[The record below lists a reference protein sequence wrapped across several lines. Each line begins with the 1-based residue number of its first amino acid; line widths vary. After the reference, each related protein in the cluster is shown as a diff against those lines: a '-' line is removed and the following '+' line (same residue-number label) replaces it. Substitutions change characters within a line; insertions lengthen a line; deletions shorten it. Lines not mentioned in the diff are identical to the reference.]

1 MGSFRG
7 PNAINITQ
15 FLSTFQMPACMKQ
28 CLPEL
33 DGLLT
38 LLAKNDTNSDLAAIC
53 SELQS
58 STHCASSAGCS
69 KVFVEATASA
79 FKFVCLDN
87 VQAISESLVCVKET
101 ALDIQ
106 PECEAHCSVQA
117 RLIEDASENN
127 LDAVLDVPRLCNSTR
142 CLLSCFKNKVDSKCR
157 IGEKNLLESLLS
169 AVMRGEYHGFDDAL
183 DWIMPESCRA
193 KATPLTNSSTTSPM
207 SVGKPARRPN
217 ADKGKVSANK
227 PNASQNPTKDNRVP
241 IDKSKSAGDGKPMTV
256 RLPPATKDSK
266 NAAKAVETALI
277 IDGEIRTLRYQL
289 FDWQGNPVVSPD
301 FETLAKIMTHQL
313 LPFQFPPARPRE
325 SVVLPPAE
333 EKKADEKK
341 LNKKKSGKEEKEKR
355 ERADDQL
362 EVAENDVKNDG
373 AGIVVGLTVFIA
385 TVFYWAW
392 ETARS
397 SD

>member
-277 IDGEIRTLRYQL
+277 IDGE
-289 FDWQGNPVVSPD
+289 
-301 FETLAKIMTHQL
+301 HQL

>member
-1 MGSFRG
+1 MILVKSLLLILCIHVLEISTAPINAASTNFLTSLMGSFRG

-38 LLAKNDTNSDLAAIC
+38 LLSKNDTNSDLAAIC

-87 VQAISESLVCVKET
+87 VQ
-101 ALDIQ
+101 
-106 PECEAHCSVQA
+106 
-117 RLIEDASENN
+117 DASENN

-193 KATPLTNSSTTSPM
+193 K
-207 SVGKPARRPN
+207 PARRPN
-217 ADKGKVSANK
+217 ADKEKVSANK

-277 IDGEIRTLRYQL
+277 IDGE
-289 FDWQGNPVVSPD
+289 
-301 FETLAKIMTHQL
+301 HQL

-325 SVVLPPAE
+325 SVVLPPTE

-341 LNKKKSGKEEKEKR
+341 LSKKKSGKEEKEKR

-362 EVAENDVKNDG
+362 EVVSVENDVKNDG